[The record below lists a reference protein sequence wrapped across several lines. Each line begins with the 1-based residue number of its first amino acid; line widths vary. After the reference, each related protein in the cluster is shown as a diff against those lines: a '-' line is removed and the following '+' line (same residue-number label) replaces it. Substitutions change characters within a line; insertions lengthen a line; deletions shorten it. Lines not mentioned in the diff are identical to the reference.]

1 MFTNLRARFSQAAG
15 VAAMALAVLVSGQLP
30 LAAQDTTISGVV
42 KDSAGQP
49 VSGAFVRVR
58 NADRNL
64 SFIVVSQAQGRYAT
78 PNLLPGSYAVE
89 SFGGG
94 FQGKGT
100 VEAVTGRQATLD
112 LTLSEQQPASAPR
125 RRMTQADYERMLP
138 DGDAKQIILSRCN
151 VCHGLGVVARNRG
164 TREEWDET
172 VDLMKFYMDD
182 RRIPFTDQEKAAVV
196 DYASMHFGSNAPRN
210 PGTRVNDPNKH
221 LPRTLLGG
229 AAAKYVAMEFALTPG
244 AASHDVSVDSQ
255 GNAWVSERGSN
266 LASISKFDPRTLS
279 YTRIPP
285 PPGAQSQPRPSGIT
299 VDPHDMVWAID
310 NGPNNRMIAYDTK
323 SGEFS
328 TFDIPAPPRQ
338 RPAMNTVRYKDGVV
352 WGSGIASSQVY
363 RLDPT
368 TRKVDAWPVPKGS
381 HPYGLA
387 LGNDDKIWYVAQYAD
402 TIGLLD
408 PATGEIKH
416 HNVPQAKSDLRRAQT
431 DNEGNLWAG
440 GHESMSLIRVDAE
453 TGVVTEFQT
462 PTEVSGPYSV
472 DVDRSHN
479 LIWVGYNYGDKLG
492 RFDPRTN
499 TWVEFPLPRADSD
512 IRRIEVD
519 QNNPNR
525 VWWAGNNSARIG
537 YVEVL
542 E

>member
-1 MFTNLRARFSQAAG
+1 MITNLCPRLSRTISA
-15 VAAMALAVLVSGQLP
+15 AAMALAVLALP
-30 LAAQDTTISGVV
+30 SAAQDTTISGVV
-42 KDSAGQP
+42 QDSAGQP

-58 NADRNL
+58 NADKNL
-64 SFIVVSQAQGRYAT
+64 SFLVVSQQQGRYST
-78 PNLLPGSYAVE
+78 PNLLPGSYSVE

-100 VEAVTGRQATLD
+100 VQAASGRDATLD
-112 LTLSEQQPASAPR
+112 LSLSEPQPFSTPR

-138 DGDAKQIILSRCN
+138 DGDAKQLVLSRCN
-151 VCHGLGVVARNRG
+151 ICHGLDVVAMNRG

-172 VDLMKFYMDD
+172 VDLMKFYMEE
-182 RRIPFTDQEKAAVV
+182 RKVPFTDQDKAAVV
-196 DYASMHFGSNAPRN
+196 DYTSTHFGSSASRN
-210 PGTRVNDPNKH
+210 RGARGEDPNKH

-229 AAAKYVAMEFALTPG
+229 AAAKFAAMEFALTPG
-244 AASHDVSVDSQ
+244 AGSHDISVDSQ
-255 GNAWVSERGSN
+255 GNGWVSERGNN
-266 LASISKFDPRTLS
+266 LASISKFDPEALT

-285 PPGAQSQPRPSGIT
+285 PPGKVQPRPSGIT
-299 VDPHDMVWAID
+299 VDPQDMIWAID
-310 NGPNNRMIAYDTK
+310 NSPNNRMIAYDTRNR
-323 SGEFS
+323 EFS

-338 RPAMNTVRYKDGVV
+338 RPAMNTVRYKDGVL
-352 WGSGIASSQVY
+352 WGSGIASSQIY
-363 RLDPT
+363 RLDPA

-387 LGNDDKIWYVAQYAD
+387 LGSDNTIWYAAQYAD
-402 TIGLLD
+402 SISRLD
-408 PATGEIKH
+408 PATGEIRH
-416 HNVPQAKSDLRRAQT
+416 HKVPQMKSDLRRAQT
-431 DNEGNLWAG
+431 DGEGNLWAG
-440 GHESMSLIRVDAE
+440 GHESMTLIRVDAR

-472 DVDRSHN
+472 DVDRTRN

-499 TWVEFPLPRADSD
+499 TWTEFPLPRADSD